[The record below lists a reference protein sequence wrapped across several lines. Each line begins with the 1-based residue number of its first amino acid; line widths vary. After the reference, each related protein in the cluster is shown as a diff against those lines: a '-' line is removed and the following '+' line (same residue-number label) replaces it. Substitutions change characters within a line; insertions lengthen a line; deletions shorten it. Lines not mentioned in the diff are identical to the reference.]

1 MAVIKAKKEISN
13 KVDIQVKECHERLR
27 TRQRDVDKRVKLIE
41 TGIEKTE
48 TLLKRRTSAEIVRLD
63 KSFNTTF
70 QEEVSDG
77 EDQVDY
83 DLEGFRRF
91 FFAENESLMAKTVT
105 EGIGAFKTVISK
117 TRANQCC

>member
-105 EGIGAFKTVISK
+105 
-117 TRANQCC
+117 